1 MQARAVVSVTVSRL
15 CQEAVAAAP
24 SALRADPLNVA
35 VTQPSQTVTQGML
48 VVTFDATITNPS
60 PTDTIWLNSDDSTT
74 LSLLTSVED
83 SPFNMN
89 APLFLDPAG
98 SSGLIAL
105 FNVDLAPGLA
115 PGTYTGVFSILGGAD
130 GGTDTAFADL
140 ADVNFTVNVTGPTVT
155 PEPGTILLLATGL
168 VVPLTLKKR
177 MRQMRF

>member
-1 MQARAVVSVTVSRL
+1 MMRWNWKTVL
-15 CQEAVAAAP
+15 TIIVWLAWAAAP

-35 VTQPSQTVTQGML
+35 VTQSSQTVTQGTL

-60 PTDTIWLNSDDSTT
+60 PTDTIWLNSDDSTR
-74 LSLLTSVED
+74 LSLLTSVDD

-140 ADVNFTVNVTGPTVT
+140 ADVNFTVIVTGPTVT